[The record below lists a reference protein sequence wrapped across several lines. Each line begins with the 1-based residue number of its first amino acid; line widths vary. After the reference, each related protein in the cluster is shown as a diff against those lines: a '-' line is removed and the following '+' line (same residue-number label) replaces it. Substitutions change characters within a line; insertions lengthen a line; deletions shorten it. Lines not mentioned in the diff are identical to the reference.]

1 MSKKREPR
9 RWYKLDNAGKI
20 FPGQNTSKWSNIF
33 RITVILNEKIDPEI
47 LEQAV
52 KDTMPRFPCFNVRMR
67 SGFFW
72 YYLEE
77 QRDNSPPIMP
87 DVQNPCHR
95 VKWNENNGY
104 LFRVYYHE
112 NRISVEFYHALTDAY
127 GTSRFIS
134 TVTAQYLRLQGHEI
148 LPGESVLDINEKASQ
163 DELTD
168 AFRRF
173 ATAKNATHKMNQ
185 FVYHAKGTKM
195 PAHMVNVT
203 TGYIPVDQLK
213 AKAKEYGV
221 TITEF
226 LAAVLLDVHY
236 HHQLNHSEHKL
247 KPVSVQIP
255 VNLRNTF
262 PTKTLRN
269 FSLCYSAK
277 IDPNL
282 GEYTFEEIV
291 RHVSAYLRYIN
302 NEKELNGMMS
312 GNLKIESN
320 MFARFLPL
328 FVKNLGVGISFLIT
342 GEQSTSVLLS
352 NLGIVKFPKEMEPFV
367 ENVLLM
373 AGPGKLNG
381 ARCGAASYK
390 NTLALTVANIYK
402 ENELERQIFTRL
414 VKMGIHV
421 KIESNRE

>member
-1 MSKKREPR
+1 MRKKHEIR
-9 RWYKLDNAGKI
+9 RWYKLDNAGKV

-33 RITVILNEKIDPEI
+33 RVTVILKDEI
-47 LEQAV
+47 NPAVLEQAV
-52 KDTMPRFPCFNVRMR
+52 NDALPRFPCFNVRMR
-67 SGFFW
+67 RGFFW

-77 QRDNSPPIMP
+77 HRDNAPPIMP
-87 DVQNPCHR
+87 DIQNPCHR

-104 LFRVYYHE
+104 LFRVYYHQ

-127 GTSRFIS
+127 GASRFLS
-134 TVTAQYLRLQGHEI
+134 TVTAQYLRLLGHDI
-148 LPGESVLDINEKASQ
+148 PAGESVLDLNEKPTS
-163 DELTD
+163 DELSD
-168 AFRRF
+168 PFPRF
-173 ATAKNATHKMNQ
+173 ATAKNAAHKMSG
-185 FVYHAKGTKM
+185 FVYHAKGTRM
-195 PAHMVNVT
+195 PAHTVNVT
-203 TGYIPVDQLK
+203 TGYMPVDALK

-236 HHQLNHSEHKL
+236 HHQLNHSPDKL

-302 NEKELNGMMS
+302 TPKELNGMMS
-312 GNLKIESN
+312 GNLKLERNPLSR
-320 MFARFLPL
+320 MLPL
-328 FVKNLGVGISFLIT
+328 FIKDLGVGISFLLT

-352 NLGIVKFPKEMEPFV
+352 NLGIVKVPKEMEKLADGFI
-367 ENVLLM
+367 LM

-381 ARCGAASYK
+381 ARCAAASYK
-390 NTLALTVANIYK
+390 NTLALTMANIYR
-402 ENELERQIFTRL
+402 ESELEREIFTRL

-421 KIESNRE
+421 KIESNRV